1 MKKIVWT
8 MLLLVSAMAWGQD
21 AFNGTWKIKLDSAK
35 MPEKPDQIMLHNGR
49 YTCSTCVPKVDV
61 KADGTDQKV
70 AGAKIYD
77 TMSVQ
82 SVNDH
87 QVKIVT
93 KKDGKVIGEETTT
106 VAPDGNTAVTEFTDH
121 PPQGGPVTGKVTTE
135 RVGKA
140 AAGASPI
147 SGSWR
152 MKKVDTV
159 SDNGL
164 TITFKGTAD
173 GLQMSTPTG
182 ESYDAKFDGKDYP
195 IKGSRAAEMVSLKKV
210 DARTIEE
217 TIKRDGKVIATSHM
231 SVASD
236 GKLHV
241 ASTDKERGNTMTW
254 VAEKQ

>member
-1 MKKIVWT
+1 MKKLVLTI
-8 MLLLVSAMAWGQD
+8 LLMVSAMAWGQD

-35 MPEKPDQIMLHNGR
+35 FPEKPDQIMLQNGR
-49 YTCSTCVPKVDV
+49 YTCSTCVPKLDV

-70 AGAKIYD
+70 AGAKTYD

-82 SVNDH
+82 SINDH
-87 QVKIVT
+87 QLKMVS

-106 VAPDGNTAVTEFTDH
+106 VAADGNTAVVEFTDY
-121 PPQGGPVTGKVTTE
+121 PAQGDPVKGKVTTM

-140 AAGASPI
+140 AAGSSPI

-152 MKKVDTV
+152 TKKVDTV

-164 TITFKGTAD
+164 TITFKSTGT

-182 ESYDAKFDGKDYP
+182 ESYDAKFDGQDYP
-195 IKGSRAAEMVSLKKV
+195 IVGGRTPDMVSLKKV

-241 ASTDKERGNTMTW
+241 ATTDKERGNTMTW
-254 VAEKQ
+254 IADKQ